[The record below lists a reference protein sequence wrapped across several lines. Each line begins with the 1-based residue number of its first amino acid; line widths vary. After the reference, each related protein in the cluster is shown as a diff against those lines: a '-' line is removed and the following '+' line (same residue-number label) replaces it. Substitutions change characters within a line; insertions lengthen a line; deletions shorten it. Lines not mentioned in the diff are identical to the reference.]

1 MQLSGNGNST
11 PAESDTADSS
21 NMLDPHFSAPEKF
34 ASKPMSV
41 GEAVMQ
47 LRTSGDTLLLF
58 LNAQT
63 NQVNL
68 VYEDDNGEYG
78 WVEPQFA

>member
-1 MQLSGNGNST
+1 MSA
-11 PAESDTADSS
+11 PY
-21 NMLDPHFSAPEKF
+21 FRAPEKF
-34 ASKPMSV
+34 AAKPMSV

-63 NQVNL
+63 DQVNV

-78 WVEPQFA
+78 WVEPQFV